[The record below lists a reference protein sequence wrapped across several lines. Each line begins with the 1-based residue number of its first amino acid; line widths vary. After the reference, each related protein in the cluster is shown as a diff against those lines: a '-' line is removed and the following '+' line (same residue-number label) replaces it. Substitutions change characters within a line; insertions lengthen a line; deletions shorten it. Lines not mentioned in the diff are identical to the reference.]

1 MSVFLLSGLKVLKGG
16 SDLMVHTEV
25 WDTIVHWVLL
35 SLLLVEEW
43 GPFSVFGLHVLGVF
57 EGGENI
63 SINSVIWD
71 TIVSWPFII
80 WTWFV
85 WGGGL
90 GVASEGSALWGRC
103 LVDFIF
109 NLKV

>member
-1 MSVFLLSGLKVLKGG
+1 MLLGLFF
-16 SDLMVHTEV
+16 
-25 WDTIVHWVLL
+25 
-35 SLLLVEEW
+35 VEKW
-43 GPFSVFGLHVLGVF
+43 SPFSVFGFLICGMF
-57 EGGENI
+57 KSSKNI

-85 WGGGL
+85 WGSGL
-90 GVASEGSALWGRC
+90 GVASKGSALWGRC